1 MFLETL
7 ELGSKVFAKESR
19 VDGTNTLGDYVH
31 KCVEKKNSLFLASR
45 AGSRGKNICVKETK
59 GKAFYERRKTTNSQR

>member
-31 KCVEKKNSLFLASR
+31 KCVKKKKLFISSKQSR
-45 AGSRGKNICVKETK
+45 K
-59 GKAFYERRKTTNSQR
+59 